1 MDRDGADDGGRDEGS
16 DTTSDGER
24 MDIGGRA
31 TSTPGAG
38 TRAAASGGGGGGGPG
53 GQQEI
58 GGGGSGADGGAVEEM
73 DQDGSDVGGSS
84 RGASGAHGG
93 AATPENW
100 EQMSGTQRQ
109 KWHKHRRKKEIKAR
123 AASMDLS
130 RFVR

>member
-1 MDRDGADDGGRDEGS
+1 MARWDQMTVVG
-16 DTTSDGER
+16 
-24 MDIGGRA
+24 
-31 TSTPGAG
+31 
-38 TRAAASGGGGGGGPG
+38 
-53 GQQEI
+53 
-58 GGGGSGADGGAVEEM
+58 DGGAEGI
-73 DQDGSDVGGSS
+73 GSGSGNVGGSS

-93 AATPENW
+93 AATPEDW

>member
-1 MDRDGADDGGRDEGS
+1 
-16 DTTSDGER
+16 

-31 TSTPGAG
+31 TSTPAAG
-38 TRAAASGGGGGGGPG
+38 TGAVSGGGGGGGGPE

-58 GGGGSGADGGAVEEM
+58 GGGGGGGDGGAAEEM

-93 AATPENW
+93 AATPEDW
-100 EQMSGTQRQ
+100 DQMTVTQRQ

-130 RFVR
+130 RFAR